1 MRQGPCVARPS
12 TQTPR
17 SIDFGRWFY
26 TVMKVQVRSG
36 TVRQG
41 TELKSYHLGDAIGPE
56 IDLRKNS
63 VKHLQIFF
71 GGIAFGVLGRPTHDI
86 WIINHISRNSYKP

>member
-1 MRQGPCVARPS
+1 
-12 TQTPR
+12 
-17 SIDFGRWFY
+17 
-26 TVMKVQVRSG
+26 MKVQVRSG

-63 VKHLQIFF
+63 VKHLPIFF
-71 GGIAFGVLGRPTHDI
+71 GGIAFGVLSRPTHDDD
-86 WIINHISRNSYKP
+86 